1 MTSRGISIL
10 FKWFTSQ
17 TKILKTIWL
26 IHGFG
31 AKQRSGWHAVLCAFF
46 LTSSSLSLAEMLSET
61 VARGSRAKSNKRPPK
76 SKLRSGNYMP
86 LTTACAKAGTRI
98 RKIQR
103 ASESANAFGGLN
115 IRRWEILWKTW
126 SKVMER
132 IIKTIL
138 DWVLEKK
145 INNWLWLYCQY
156 AVL

>member
-1 MTSRGISIL
+1 MALAQSSTVVDMQCFVLSSWRLLVSHL
-10 FKWFTSQ
+10 LRCS
-17 TKILKTIWL
+17 LKRLREGNLGKKKKKTQ
-26 IHGFG
+26 GKST
-31 AKQRSGWHAVLCAFF
+31 AEKQ
-46 LTSSSLSLAEMLSET
+46 M
-61 VARGSRAKSNKRPPK
+61 SRAKSNKRPPK